1 MAKSL
6 DKVLQAD
13 GTYKWELVEP
23 SLSERMG
30 DGAKPPVVCPA
41 PEPVVEPVKKEA
53 LEVQKETVADFEKM
67 SKKQLETYGR
77 TIGLELDK
85 RHNKAQL
92 IAELENFTSV
102 N

>member
-30 DGAKPPVVCPA
+30 NGVEAPAVCPA
-41 PEPVVEPVKKEA
+41 PEPVSYTHLTLPTRLMV
-53 LEVQKETVADFEKM
+53 
-67 SKKQLETYGR
+67 
-77 TIGLELDK
+77 
-85 RHNKAQL
+85 
-92 IAELENFTSV
+92 
-102 N
+102 